1 MENEKDFSGKRLS
14 GRSSEPSYEETF
26 FSENSRSDKNVAS
39 PRTPVRVVSGE
50 ANLFLI
56 RREADGVEGERAFVA
71 TLAPGDAFFPETPL
85 NFAPEN
91 APAETW
97 ALGLVPAAADALAT
111 EPLVAESPEELAA
124 ARDAWRGRVR
134 AGCGLAARGLPAD
147 ADVPA
152 LLAAL
157 LRFRGNAREARRLR
171 DAQNRGLTELALER
185 KLEALGA
192 TAGISLQ
199 EDAARERPSDAV
211 DPLLPA
217 LREIAERYN
226 LDASHAEAILEES
239 AGKPIRRRLAEF
251 ADSAGWRMREIAL
264 AEDFRDVSALPL
276 LAFRKDGAPLVLFLD
291 AEASAYKDP
300 AKGGKKRPLT
310 RAVAESLDGSA
321 FCFYEPFPRA
331 GRTRAGLLRFLLR
344 RSRPVVATIV
354 AAGLFSGL
362 IGLVVP
368 IATQYVTAEII
379 PAGDLPELA
388 QLTALLVVLTACRVG
403 VGVVPS
409 LVTMLFSAQQFERF
423 QAATYDHILRIPVN
437 AFRRADSGDMTQRVL
452 GATQVLNAVFGV
464 ISQQFVSSLFS
475 IVSLAMMCWYSWKL
489 ALAGA
494 AMALLYAFVFFRLSR
509 RNLVP
514 LAEHA
519 AAAGRMN
526 GLLKQFFDGIGKIR
540 SAGAERRVLSR
551 FTDDFGEMTRRQY
564 AISRNGSWQK
574 LAAATFPMLVSVA
587 FYALAGGFL
596 DETLSLPVFLAF
608 MAAFQTFQTG
618 LMGFST
624 GFWTLLAVKP
634 EIDRIMPI
642 LETDP
647 EDDAKRQ
654 KPGTLTGKVEVSHV
668 NFRYSPESALVLRD
682 VSFRAEPGE
691 FVAIVGPSGA
701 GKSSLVRL
709 LLGFETPETGAVYY
723 SDKDLARLDLGAVR
737 RQMGVILQ
745 NNRILPASILENVVT
760 GTDCSTADAW
770 RALELAAFRREV
782 EEMPMGIHTMVTP
795 ETISGGQQQR
805 ILIARALVGAPPV
818 VVMDESTSALDNV
831 SQEIVKSNME
841 KLRMTRIVIAHRL
854 STIVNADRIYVLDKG
869 RVVQVGAYRELA
881 AREGVFRRLVERQ
894 IA

>member
-1 MENEKDFSGKRLS
+1 MENGKDLS
-14 GRSSEPSYEETF
+14 ADPRSAVPAGTA
-26 FSENSRSDKNVAS
+26 V
-39 PRTPVRVVSGE
+39 PVRVVSGE

-56 RREADGVEGERAFVA
+56 RREADGIEGERAFVA
-71 TLAPGDAFFPETPL
+71 TLAPGDAFFPEAPLTP
-85 NFAPEN
+85 EGGDGS
-91 APAETW
+91 AETW
-97 ALGLVPAAADALAT
+97 RLGLVPAAANALETA
-111 EPLVAESPEELAA
+111 PLETGSPEKLAE
-124 ARDAWRGRVR
+124 ARDGWRARVR
-134 AGCGLAARGLPAD
+134 AGCGLAARELPDD

-152 LLAAL
+152 LLGAL
-157 LRFRGNAREARRLR
+157 LRFRRNARDARRLR

-192 TAGISLQ
+192 TAGISLR
-199 EDAARERPSDAV
+199 DDDAREHAASGSAF

-217 LREIAERYN
+217 LREIAEQYG
-226 LDASHAEAILEES
+226 LDASHAEALLEES
-239 AGKPIRRRLAEF
+239 AGKPTRRRLAEF
-251 ADSAGWRMREIAL
+251 ADAAGWRMREIEL
-264 AEDFRDVSALPL
+264 ADDFSDASALPI
-276 LAFRKDGAPLVLFLD
+276 LAFRRSDGAPLVLFLD
-291 AEASAYKDP
+291 GEASAFKDP
-300 AKGGKKRPLT
+300 ARGAKKRPLT
-310 RAVAESLDGSA
+310 REAAASLEARA
-321 FCFYEPFPRA
+321 FRFYEPFPRE

-344 RSRPVVATIV
+344 RSRSVIAI
-354 AAGLFSGL
+354 AASAGLISGL
-362 IGLVVP
+362 IGLVLP
-368 IATQYVTAEII
+368 LATQYVTGEII
-379 PAGDLPELA
+379 PAGNVSELA
-388 QLTALLVVLTACRVG
+388 QVTALLVVLTTCRVA

-409 LVTMLFSAQQFERF
+409 LVAMLFSARQFERF

-452 GATQVLNAVFGV
+452 GASQVLTAVFGV

-475 IVSLAMMCWYSWKL
+475 LVSLGMMCWYSWKL
-489 ALAGA
+489 ALAGL

-509 RNLVP
+509 ANLVP

-519 AAAGRMN
+519 AAAGRMS

-540 SAGAERRVLSR
+540 AAGAERRVLSR

-564 AISRNGSWQK
+564 AVSRNASWQK
-574 LAAATFPMLVSVA
+574 LAAEIFPMLVSVA

-618 LMGFST
+618 LMEFS
-624 GFWTLLAVKP
+624 GGLWSLFAVKP

-668 NFRYSPESALVLRD
+668 NFRYAPESELVLRD
-682 VSFRAEPGE
+682 VSFRADPGE

-709 LLGFETPETGAVYY
+709 LLGFETPEAGAVYY

-760 GTDCSTADAW
+760 GTDCTPADAW

-869 RVVQVGAYRELA
+869 RVVQVGTYRELA
-881 AREGVFRRLVERQ
+881 ARDGVFRRLVERQ